1 MPKHTNPPQAIF
13 TSFRQVAGD
22 IALLILGSTL
32 CATAINGILV
42 PHEFVTGGITG
53 ISLILYKLFPFM
65 NLSLIYLLLNV
76 PLFILAWMAVG
87 RRFFVFSL
95 LGTILLTLALLV
107 MSFNFNLED
116 RLLNAL
122 LAGLILGTGSGLCLK
137 SSGSLGGIDILSIM
151 LLKRFSIKIGNTVLA
166 INLLVLL
173 IVAVLYSLE
182 AVLYTMIIVFV
193 ASKVIDIVVTG
204 LSQRKSLIIISSEW
218 EKIAQEILKDIKLG
232 VTIIEGQGGF
242 THKKEHILYAVIPL
256 TEIGQF
262 KRIVQSIDPAAFVV
276 ISDTLEVMNYRIGNQ
291 PHW

>member
-1 MPKHTNPPQAIF
+1 MPSKTPQIIF
-13 TSFRQVAGD
+13 TSVRQVLSD
-22 IALLILGSTL
+22 IFLLLVGSIL
-32 CATAINGILV
+32 CATAINGILL
-42 PHEFVTGGITG
+42 PHNFVTGGVTG
-53 ISLILYKLFPFM
+53 LSLILHKIFPFM
-65 NLSLIYLLLNV
+65 NLGLIYLFLNV

-95 LGTILLTLALLV
+95 LGTVLLTLALLV
-107 MSFNFNLED
+107 INFHFNLED

-122 LAGLILGTGSGLCLK
+122 LAGLILGAGAGLCLK
-137 SSGSLGGIDILSIM
+137 SSGSLGGTDILSIM

-166 INLLVLL
+166 VNLVVLL
-173 IVAVLYSLE
+173 IVAFLYSLE

-204 LSQRKSLIIISSEW
+204 LSQRKSVLIISAEW

-232 VTIIEGQGGF
+232 VTIIEGKGGF
-242 THKKEHILYAVIPL
+242 SHKEEHILYAVIPL

-262 KRIVQSIDPAAFVV
+262 KRIVHTIDPGAFVV